1 VAVVRLLKIVGGVLA
16 VWLAVLVIIGVLYGG
31 RAGKRV
37 TERVGESLVAEA
49 TLEGANLALVRGHL
63 ELDGLKVRKDDLG
76 VLTIDV
82 AEIRCELPPLGV
94 ALVDRECRDL
104 IVKGV
109 RMDVSAAAVFQLKK
123 PKRPP
128 LHVRHVQIEDAV
140 LTFAASAFLPS
151 LGRISV
157 KLDEATAG
165 ATTFKTPL
173 SFLFALTSFS
183 ATIELPAGITVK
195 LGYRDGLLTAAG
207 GLFGT
212 TPVAIPFAIPV
223 PDSADDAVAEIKKLV
238 ALGRDLAERLVA
250 RRAEDWL
257 KQKLSW

>member
-1 VAVVRLLKIVGGVLA
+1 MIRFVKIVMGVLA
-16 VWLAVLVIIGVLYGG
+16 VWLAALVIIGVLYAG
-31 RAGKRV
+31 RAGQRV
-37 TERVGESLVAEA
+37 TTRVGESLVAEA
-49 TLEGANLALVRGHL
+49 TLDDANLALVRGHL
-63 ELDGLKVRKDDLG
+63 ELDGLKVRKHDLG
-76 VLTIDV
+76 NLVIDV

-94 ALVDRECRDL
+94 ALIDRECRDL

-109 RMDVSAAAVFQLKK
+109 RLDVDTAAVFQLKK
-123 PKRPP
+123 PKRKP

-140 LTFAASAFLPS
+140 LTFAASAFVPS

-157 KLDEATAG
+157 KIEEATAG

-173 SFLFALTSFS
+173 SFLFSLTSFS

-207 GLFGT
+207 GIFGA

-223 PDSADDAVAEIKKLV
+223 PDSTDEAVEEVKKLV

>member
-1 VAVVRLLKIVGGVLA
+1 MVRFLKILGGVVA
-16 VWLAVLVIIGVLYGG
+16 VWLAALVVIGVLYGG
-31 RAGKRV
+31 RAGTRV
-37 TERVGESLVAEA
+37 ATRVGESLVAEA
-49 TLEGANLALVRGHL
+49 TIEESNLALIRGHL
-63 ELDGLKVRKDDLG
+63 ELDGLEVTKNDLG
-76 VLTIDV
+76 HLALDV
-82 AEIRCELPPLGV
+82 ATIRCELPPLGL
-94 ALVDRECRDL
+94 ALVDHECRDL

-109 RMDVSAAAVFQLKK
+109 RMDVSAAAVFQLKR

-128 LHVRHVQIEDAV
+128 LHVRHVEIRDAT
-140 LTFAASAFLPS
+140 LAFAPSAFLPS
-151 LGRISV
+151 LGRISITIE
-157 KLDEATAG
+157 EATAN

-173 SFLFALTSFS
+173 SFLFSLTAFA

-207 GLFGT
+207 GIFGKS
-212 TPVAIPFAIPV
+212 PVAIPFAIPV
-223 PDSADDAVAEIKKLV
+223 PDSAADAVDEIKLLV